1 MNKFNISVNGTSYEV
16 EVGDMAAS
24 PVEVLVNGKPYSVEM
39 EGGVPAAA
47 PVRTQA
53 PAPAPVRTS
62 PVPAAAAPAPA
73 MSVEAPSSNV
83 LTSPMPGVIR
93 KVVVKAGDKVTRGQ
107 ELCTLEAM
115 KMKNIIRS
123 PRDGV
128 ITSVEVLADQ
138 KVVNGAVIVRFA

>member
-24 PVEVLVNGKPYSVEM
+24 PVEVMVNGKAYSVALDS
-39 EGGVPAAA
+39 GVSAAVPARTPLVAAAA
-47 PVRTQA
+47 PVALRAA
-53 PAPAPVRTS
+53 PA
-62 PVPAAAAPAPA
+62 AAAAPAAPA
-73 MSVEAPSSNV
+73 EAASGNV
-83 LTSPMPGVIR
+83 LAAPMPGMIR
-93 KVVVKAGDKVTRGQ
+93 KVVVKVGDKVTRGQ

-128 ITSVEVLADQ
+128 IASVEVLPDQ
-138 KVVNGAVIVRFA
+138 KVVNGAVIVRYA